1 MTRTV
6 WFVALSL
13 LLSFA
18 ARAAEA
24 PPAAEKDDAAALE
37 SKVQAVTV
45 YADRAR
51 VTRVAKAKAP
61 AGAARLAFRKLP
73 GWIDDGSVRVNILPA
88 GAAELVDVQVKRTF
102 LSKPSDEEF
111 QKAERAVREIS
122 DLIGTLDDEEKIL
135 DAQARQVDSI
145 RAFSMDK
152 LPKDA
157 VLREIKVDTYGEVV
171 NFVTEA
177 LRKNA
182 QARRELGMK
191 RRDLQPE
198 LAARQSRVEELR
210 ARAQLEQREVI
221 VFLQAPA
228 MADLTLQVDYMVPGA
243 TWEPVHELRAGLDA
257 QKVTLASLATV
268 TQTTGEDWEGA
279 ALTLSTQR
287 PGQTLQVPELKAL
300 LVGAGRTLPR
310 DLGRDT
316 DSFALATR
324 NFRAQTSSYN
334 RLNNPATEQAEFTQ
348 NWQEVQ
354 ATQGR
359 VEQVFKAVQQR
370 GTTAHFTATG
380 TQSVRTDGRPVRVP
394 IGKVDLDA
402 EHRLL
407 AAPEISLNVAH
418 VIDLTN
424 TGTQPLLPGK
434 VGLFLEGAFL
444 GTTEL
449 DFVSAGEGFALF
461 LGVEDRLK
469 VSRDLDRKRS
479 SLERGSKRTR
489 GLASYVVTAESVSDR
504 SITLQIVDRVPVSES
519 TDVKV
524 TNLRITPECRPDA
537 QGLVRWEV
545 TLAPKEKREL
555 QIEYTVEYPTE
566 WANTIREQYK
576 AGKKS
581 EVILEDQIFE
591 FEKKF

>member
-334 RLNNPATEQAEFTQ
+334 RLNNPIEQQAEFTQ

-394 IGKVDLDA
+394 IGKVELDA

-407 AAPEISLNVAH
+407 AAPEISLNVAR

-489 GLASYVVTAESVSDR
+489 GMASYVVTAESVSDR

-566 WANTIREQYK
+566 WANTISEQYK